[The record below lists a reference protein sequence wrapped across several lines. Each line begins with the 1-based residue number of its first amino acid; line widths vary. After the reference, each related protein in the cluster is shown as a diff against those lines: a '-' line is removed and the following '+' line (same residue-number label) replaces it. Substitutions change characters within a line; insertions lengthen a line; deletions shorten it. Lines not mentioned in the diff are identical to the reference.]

1 MTLSRVPSKKPK
13 RKNSSSKPIIASN
26 NSETSTRVKATSVK
40 QINTI
45 VEPCCVKLVDLSAI
59 INLKENPFTTK
70 LFNETALVRLKNM
83 ETNFL
88 CGKRMDSPFTDYTT
102 TIDYSHK
109 FESLKKCLKSPKKQV
124 LYYDRLHDEKN
135 IDNESMYNDEV

>member
-13 RKNSSSKPIIASN
+13 RKNSSNKSIASSS
-26 NSETSTRVKATSVK
+26 SETPTRVKATSVK

-45 VEPCCVKLVDLSAI
+45 VKHCCVKLVDLSAL
-59 INLKENPFTTK
+59 INLKDNPFTTK
-70 LFNETALVRLKNM
+70 LFNEIALVRLKTM
-83 ETNFL
+83 ETNIL
-88 CGKRMDSPFTDYTT
+88 RDKRIDSPFTDYTT
-102 TIDYSHK
+102 TIDYSQK
-109 FESLKKCLKSPKKQV
+109 FEFLKKCLISPKKQV